1 MGNLFSFSSYDFFGP
16 LLAIVLLAAAV
27 IVGLDCVWRVEKRL
41 DTFMKLLIVGI
52 SVLLVAN
59 IIQLL
64 GGEMSIL
71 VENLMHYLQAL
82 AALMLLLSVGEMYK
96 IIRSLDN
103 ENPPSQQKP

>member
-1 MGNLFSFSSYDFFGP
+1 MNTIISFGGNDFFGP
-16 LLAIVLLAAAV
+16 LLAIVLLAAAL

-41 DTFMKLLIVGI
+41 DTFMKLLIVAI

-64 GGEMSIL
+64 GGDMSML

-82 AALMLLLSVGEMYK
+82 AALMFLLSVGEMYK

-103 ENPPSQQKP
+103 ENPPEQKF